1 MLRLVLAV
9 LTASAAF
16 WVDLLNAV
24 FCPASF
30 LTSCTEARYSV
41 LSASRLALAARVA
54 ESFSPS
60 VEENTRTCCA
70 AAATCSL
77 SACCAV
83 RASVRRWA

>member
-1 MLRLVLAV
+1 
-9 LTASAAF
+9 
-16 WVDLLNAV
+16 
-24 FCPASF
+24 
-30 LTSCTEARYSV
+30 